1 MSSQDLLRSGLGCKA
16 EPESQLLLLRSFL
29 SSEPLLVD
37 AAGTQ
42 RGGGQGGACWKVP
55 FSARSRILYNVGMT
69 RV

>member
-16 EPESQLLLLRSFL
+16 EPESQLPLLRSFL
-29 SSEPLLVD
+29 SSEPLLAD

-55 FSARSRILYNVGMT
+55 FGARSRILYNVGMT